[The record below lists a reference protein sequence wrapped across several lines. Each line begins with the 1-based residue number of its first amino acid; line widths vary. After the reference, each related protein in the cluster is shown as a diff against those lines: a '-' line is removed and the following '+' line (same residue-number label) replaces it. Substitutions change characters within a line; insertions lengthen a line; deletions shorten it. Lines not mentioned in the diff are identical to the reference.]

1 MHMDTYG
8 YTRDCTPGLTSIDY
22 IITSIMI
29 IIIVISDS
37 CSFYKITF
45 AVSDP
50 VGTGRK
56 LSLHKTFRR
65 RPGRL
70 LNVLCTF
77 NLRPVSTGKEIRQKK
92 IIQSNFFL
100 HWAFGTYS

>member
-56 LSLHKTFRR
+56 LSLHKTF
-65 RPGRL
+65 
-70 LNVLCTF
+70 

-100 HWAFGTYS
+100 YWAFGTYS